1 MGKYTESIMQDK
13 KECFVISHKLVN
25 APLNLENN
33 YYDLE
38 CHHIFFGTANRKL
51 SEKYGLKVW
60 LCKEFHTGNS
70 GVHHNRTLDLLLKEM
85 AQRKFEEH
93 YKGTYN
99 RSDFIRIFGKS
110 YL

>member
-1 MGKYTESIMQDK
+1 MKSIIQYN
-13 KECFVISHKLVN
+13 KECFVLSNNLVN
-25 APLNLENN
+25 APYNEHGD

-60 LCKEFHTGNS
+60 LCKEFHTGSN
-70 GVHHNRTLDLLLKEM
+70 GVHNNRVLDLLLKEI
-85 AQRKFEEH
+85 AQRKFEEY

-99 RSDFIRIFGKS
+99 RSDFIRIFGKN